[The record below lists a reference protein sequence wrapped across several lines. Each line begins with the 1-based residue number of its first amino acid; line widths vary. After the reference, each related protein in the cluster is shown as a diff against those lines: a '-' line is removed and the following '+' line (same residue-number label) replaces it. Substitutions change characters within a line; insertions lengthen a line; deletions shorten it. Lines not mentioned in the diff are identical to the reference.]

1 MASTARENLPEEP
14 YTMEIVMNYST
25 SASKL
30 LSADIVLDLNKVD
43 RETALRTWLQYHRI
57 EVKDLASQL
66 AVHPGTVTRIIN
78 GQRASRSL
86 ITRLI
91 SLGIPEQLLPEP
103 GPGPGRPPGS

>member
-1 MASTARENLPEEP
+1 MSLAASSSSPMMTN
-14 YTMEIVMNYST
+14 
-25 SASKL
+25 
-30 LSADIVLDLNKVD
+30 DIVLDLNKVD

-57 EVKDLASQL
+57 EVKDLAGKL
-66 AVHPGTVTRIIN
+66 DVHPGTVTRIIN

-91 SLGIPEQLLPEP
+91 ALGIPEQLLPEP

>member
-1 MASTARENLPEEP
+1 
-14 YTMEIVMNYST
+14 MNYST